1 MITKLAIAAF
11 LLAHAGIHAGFVSKR
26 PPATAGGPAWPF
38 DLSGSWLLTR
48 MGVEGDIPRIL
59 AMTLIAAT
67 IGGYALA
74 ALAATG
80 VAPEV
85 IWRPALLTGS
95 IASIALLGVFFHPWL
110 VLGVVIDAVLI
121 WSALVAGWSP
131 DRLTP

>member
-1 MITKLAIAAF
+1 VLTKLAIAAF
-11 LLAHAGIHAGFVSKR
+11 LLAHAGIHAAYVSPR
-26 PPATAGGPAWPF
+26 PPATAGGPPWPF
-38 DLSGSWLLTR
+38 DLNGSWLLTR
-48 MGVEGDIPRIL
+48 LGVEGDIPRIL
-59 AMTLIAAT
+59 AMILIAAT

-80 VAPEV
+80 IAPDA

-110 VLGVVIDAVLI
+110 VLGVAIDVVLL
-121 WSALVAGWSP
+121 WSVLVGGWSP